1 MQTQTQLR
9 TLKSSRVSSHHP
21 MHRSTVLWLGLL
33 VGTLANDGAGVVQSF
48 AFIQRGRSTSHN
60 SCYSGWLQLRGGNT
74 NNSLGGVPLKSHSAI
89 RITTSTNVKSSRVD
103 LEKYHLI
110 WSPGFWKK
118 LLLSIV
124 FWLSLETIQS
134 KLDITPVSYR
144 YNTFCHDNISQSS
157 PFELILPLL
166 SSSCCAIQL
175 IINAISGLGCAGF
188 NTYLGPIRPFFLSV
202 FGLLT
207 WKQIQ
212 QRRPIWTAVS
222 LILAFLPEGVFVWN
236 KITEQHFHQ
245 TEESLPDNSQSAT
258 LPINAI
264 ITLDIPT
271 MGCVACVNK
280 IDSSIRGC
288 GVSANIIDEKSWL
301 KDQGGVAE
309 LKVSAGSVDDIDK
322 IALEVKRAVN
332 KAGFQCEID
341 SLDINSY

>member
-1 MQTQTQLR
+1 
-9 TLKSSRVSSHHP
+9 

-74 NNSLGGVPLKSHSAI
+74 NNSLGEVPLKSHSSI

-134 KLDITPVSYR
+134 KLDITSVSYR
-144 YNTFCHDNISQSS
+144 YNAFCHDNTSQAS
-157 PFELILPLL
+157 PFRLILPLL

-188 NTYLGPIRPFFLSV
+188 NTYLGEFRC
-202 FGLLT
+202 
-207 WKQIQ
+207 
-212 QRRPIWTAVS
+212 
-222 LILAFLPEGVFVWN
+222 FV
-236 KITEQHFHQ
+236 I
-245 TEESLPDNSQSAT
+245 
-258 LPINAI
+258 
-264 ITLDIPT
+264 
-271 MGCVACVNK
+271 
-280 IDSSIRGC
+280 
-288 GVSANIIDEKSWL
+288 
-301 KDQGGVAE
+301 
-309 LKVSAGSVDDIDK
+309 
-322 IALEVKRAVN
+322 
-332 KAGFQCEID
+332 
-341 SLDINSY
+341 